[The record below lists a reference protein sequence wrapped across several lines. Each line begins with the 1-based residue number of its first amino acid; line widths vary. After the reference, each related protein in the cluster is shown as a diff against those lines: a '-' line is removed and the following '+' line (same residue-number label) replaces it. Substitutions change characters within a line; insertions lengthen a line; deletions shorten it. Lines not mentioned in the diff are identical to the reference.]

1 MYLRELWVRS
11 FRSYQEAHLSLAPG
25 LTVLVGDN
33 GAGKTNLLEAIGYLA
48 ALQSFRGAPNEALVR
63 MESSSAVVRGETTVD
78 ERSVLLEAEIVPGGR
93 NRLLVNKQ
101 PLKKSRD
108 LREVLRVSVFS
119 PDDLVLVK
127 GGPSE
132 RRLYVDELLRSQ
144 HLRNDALLSDL
155 EKVLRQR
162 NALLKQAGGRI
173 SSEIGF
179 TLDVWDSKLAATG
192 NAVAEKRISLLD
204 RLSSLVAQAY
214 ADIADRPC
222 PISLTYRPSW
232 DVELGLARALETGRN
247 DDVRRG
253 LSLIGPHRDD
263 IELRID
269 GRPSRTHASQ
279 GEQRSL
285 ALALRLAG
293 HRLLAEDFGRP
304 PLLLLDDVFSEL
316 DPTRSDALL
325 RHLPAG
331 QSLLA
336 TAGFVPPS
344 ATVETLVRVV
354 REGTL
359 SRVFRD
365 TDRIVDSDPG
375 SHLGQSTEANATV
388 RPVME
393 TDFDYSHEDNPVET
407 VDESARDRVK

>member
-78 ERSVLLEAEIVPGGR
+78 DRSVLLEAEIVPGGR

-127 GGPSE
+127 GGPAE

-155 EKVLRQR
+155 DKILRQR

-173 SSEIGF
+173 SAEIGY
-179 TLDVWDSKLAATG
+179 TLDVWDAKLAATG
-192 NAVAEKRISLLD
+192 NAVAEKRILLLD

-222 PISLTYRPSW
+222 PISLMYRPSW
-232 DVELGLARALETGRN
+232 DIALGLGHALEIGRN

-253 LSLIGPHRDD
+253 LSLVGPHRDD

-293 HRLLAEDFGRP
+293 HRLLAEDFEQP

-325 RHLPAG
+325 RNLPAG

-336 TAGFVPPS
+336 TAGYVPPS

-354 REGTL
+354 REGTS

-365 TDRIVDSDPG
+365 GDGSENNTADLVLRAQGGVLADQSKLVDP
-375 SHLGQSTEANATV
+375 
-388 RPVME
+388 
-393 TDFDYSHEDNPVET
+393 HEDNPVEI
-407 VDESARDRVK
+407 VDETD